1 MGNFKQY
8 LEKKGHSHKSIA
20 GHYHTLCR
28 FIGWCESE
36 NIESDQATYGE
47 LLAYVKYLQ
56 NRKVKQRT
64 VQLYINTL
72 SHYFT
77 WRVKQGEREENPAR
91 HMNIKGIQRNHLYH
105 IIPKVELESLYEKY
119 PIPEESSKDKNQNWF
134 KASVLTAKRNKA
146 MTGLMVWQ
154 GLTTSELQNLTL
166 RDLKLRE
173 GKIYIA
179 GTRRSNEREL
189 VLESAQI
196 LDLME
201 YTLQV
206 RPELAA
212 LTGTESD
219 RLFISNGKGA
229 GNLHNT
235 ISKLMVKL
243 KELHRGLSS
252 LQQIRAS
259 VIVHWLKNH
268 NLREVQYRA
277 GHRYISSTENYLLND
292 LEGLSDEINKFHP
305 IG

>member
-1 MGNFKQY
+1 MKDFRKY
-8 LEKKGHSHKSIA
+8 LESRGFSSKSIA
-20 GHYHTLCR
+20 GHYNTLSR
-28 FIGWCESE
+28 FWDWCESE
-36 NIESDQATYGE
+36 NIESEQATYAE
-47 LLAYVKYLQ
+47 LLGYVKHLQ

-64 VQLYINTL
+64 VQLYVNTL

-77 WRVKQGEREENPAR
+77 WLVKREMRDNNPAR
-91 HMNIKGIQRNHLYH
+91 NMNIKGIQRNHLYH

-119 PIPEESSKDKNQNWF
+119 PIPDESSRDKNQNWF

-154 GLTTSELQNLTL
+154 GLATAELQNLL
-166 RDLKLRE
+166 SQDLKLRE

-189 VLESAQI
+189 VLESAQM

-201 YTLQV
+201 YQLKT
-206 RPELAA
+206 REEL
-212 LTGTESD
+212 LKLHGKETD
-219 RLFISNGKGA
+219 QLFISNGKGP
-229 GNLHNT
+229 NLHNAMT
-235 ISKLMVKL
+235 KLMKKL
-243 KELHRGLSS
+243 RETNPNVDS
-252 LQQIRAS
+252 LQQVRAS

-292 LEGLSDEINKFHP
+292 LDGLSEEINKFHP